1 MRGMKKINLT
11 LAAIICCAAATA
23 QKVEMFS
30 TTETAPWQQ
39 VKNVKWSDKVPSQ
52 PERAVTL
59 TPVEAQTI
67 DGIGGTFN
75 EIGGDMLCYLEPE
88 RRQAILNDLFG
99 KDGAKFSYCRMP
111 IGASDYGM
119 NFYSLND
126 VIDDFDMVNFSIDR
140 DRHILLRYI
149 KEAKKINPDLKMWAS
164 PWSPPGWMKINNSYA
179 SGYDRSG
186 TDHNG
191 LQPERHIELP
201 CTGFK
206 MQEGYLKAYA
216 LYLAKFCKAYEA
228 EGVHIENINIQNE
241 PCSNHIFPSCPWRPE
256 DMAYFVGRFL
266 GPKFEQEGIDTE
278 IIFGTINRDNPAFT
292 RTALDDPE
300 AARYFKGAGFQWDGK
315 GAIPYI
321 SREYPHL
328 KMMHTEA
335 ECGNGS
341 NDWAAAEHTW
351 WQISHYLRN
360 GARVFTYWNMVL
372 DDTGTSPWGW
382 KQNSLIS
389 VNPRT
394 LEVDYHPEYYLMKHL
409 SRYVEPG
416 ARRIVTEGGD
426 DDLLVFVNP
435 DGGQVVVTVNRQDTP
450 KEIVLRKGDRYLTV
464 TLQPKSFNTLNI

>member
-1 MRGMKKINLT
+1 M
-11 LAAIICCAAATA
+11 LALSVAASVA
-23 QKVEMFS
+23 QKVEMYS
-30 TTETAPWQQ
+30 TTEASLWQE
-39 VKNVKWSDKVPSQ
+39 VKNVKWTTKA
-52 PERAVTL
+52 PEAGKPVVTL
-59 TPVEAQTI
+59 TDERAQTI

-75 EIGGDMLCYLEPE
+75 EIGWDMLCYLSEDQ
-88 RRQAILNDLFG
+88 RQQILNDLFSEE
-99 KDGAKFSYCRMP
+99 GAKFSYCRMP

-126 VIDDFDMVNFSIDR
+126 VVDDFDMVNFSIAR

-149 KEAKKINPDLKMWAS
+149 KEAQKINPDLKMWAS
-164 PWSPPGWMKINNSYA
+164 PWSPPGWMKINSSYA
-179 SGYDRSG
+179 SGYDRSEHN
-186 TDHNG
+186 HNG
-191 LQPERHIELP
+191 LTLDRHIELP

-216 LYLAKFCKAYEA
+216 LYLAKFCKAYE
-228 EGVHIENINIQNE
+228 EQGVHIENINIQNE

-266 GPKFEQEGIDTE
+266 GPRFEQDSIDTE

-292 RTALDDPE
+292 RTALNDPE
-300 AARYFKGAGFQWDGK
+300 AAKYFKGAGFQWDGK

-321 SREYPHL
+321 SKEYPHL

-341 NDWAAAEHTW
+341 NDWGAAEHTW

-360 GARVFTYWNMVL
+360 GARNFTYWNMVL

-389 VNPRT
+389 VNPKT
-394 LEVDYHPEYYLMKHL
+394 LEVVYHPEYYLMKHL
-409 SRYVEPG
+409 SHYVEPG
-416 ARRIVTEGGD
+416 AQRLVLDNAD
-426 DDLLVFVNP
+426 DDILAFVNP
-435 DGGQVVVTVNRQDTP
+435 DGKGVVIVANCADKSRQVVLRQG
-450 KEIVLRKGDRYLTV
+450 KKYLTV
-464 TLQPKSFNTLNI
+464 VLQPKSFSTIYY

>member
-1 MRGMKKINLT
+1 MMKKYLVAIPM
-11 LAAIICCAAATA
+11 LALSVAAAVA
-23 QKVEMFS
+23 QKVEMYS
-30 TTETAPWQQ
+30 TTEASLWQE
-39 VKNVKWSDKVPSQ
+39 VKNVKWTTKA
-52 PERAVTL
+52 PEAGKPVVTL
-59 TPVEAQTI
+59 TDERAQTI

-75 EIGGDMLCYLEPE
+75 EIGWDMLCYLSEDQ
-88 RRQAILNDLFG
+88 RQQILNDLFSEE
-99 KDGAKFSYCRMP
+99 GAKFSYCRMP

-126 VIDDFDMVNFSIDR
+126 VVDDFDMVNFSIAR

-149 KEAKKINPDLKMWAS
+149 KEAQKINPDLKMWAS
-164 PWSPPGWMKINNSYA
+164 PWSPPGWMKINSSYA
-179 SGYDRSG
+179 SGYDRSEHN
-186 TDHNG
+186 HNG
-191 LQPERHIELP
+191 LTLDRHIELP

-216 LYLAKFCKAYEA
+216 LYLAKFCKAYE
-228 EGVHIENINIQNE
+228 EQGVHIENINIQNE

-266 GPKFEQEGIDTE
+266 GPRFEQDSIDTE

-292 RTALDDPE
+292 RTALNDPE
-300 AARYFKGAGFQWDGK
+300 AAKYFKGAGFQWDGK

-321 SREYPHL
+321 SKEYPHL

-341 NDWAAAEHTW
+341 NDWGAAEHTW

-360 GARVFTYWNMVL
+360 GARNFTYWNMVL

-389 VNPRT
+389 VNPKT
-394 LEVDYHPEYYLMKHL
+394 LEVVYHPEYYLMKHL
-409 SRYVEPG
+409 SHYVEPG
-416 ARRIVTEGGD
+416 AQRLVLDNAD
-426 DDLLVFVNP
+426 DDILAFVNP
-435 DGGQVVVTVNRQDTP
+435 DGKGVVIVANCADKSRQVVLRQG
-450 KEIVLRKGDRYLTV
+450 KKYLTV
-464 TLQPKSFNTLNI
+464 VLQPKSFSTIYY